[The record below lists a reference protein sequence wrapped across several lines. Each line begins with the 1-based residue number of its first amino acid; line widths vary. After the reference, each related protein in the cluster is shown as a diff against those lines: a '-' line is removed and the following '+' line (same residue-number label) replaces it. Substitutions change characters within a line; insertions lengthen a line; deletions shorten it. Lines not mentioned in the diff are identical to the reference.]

1 MNVWNSKVKN
11 STYHLVVV
19 LCLSVTSGVAQE
31 IDSLVIAKYEVLNR
45 NYENAINIYNSCAD
59 RMGCRDRTS
68 ELICYFKLGDWET
81 FCNKI
86 YNYKIPLD
94 IVEQYVDDVEL
105 FKPCFSVHDS
115 SIIYNFNDLRI
126 HNLYFIDQY
135 IRSSTIVDS
144 QLIYYFDFYFIPNE
158 LTSILKS
165 LVEESSSI
173 NGSSYSKLEV
183 LLLHQV
189 RTESFFKENEKRLEL
204 LLVNNIIDVHQYAI
218 FIDNYH
224 YFNFNKQIYGT
235 WPLWEGDLC
244 VVDVYAPESLDMRR
258 LNLGLP
264 KFSSEPMFVLRG
276 KRYPMWYK
284 L

>member
-1 MNVWNSKVKN
+1 MKVLKCKLKN
-11 STYHLVVV
+11 STLHLVVI
-19 LCLSVTSGVAQE
+19 LFLSITSGVAQE

-59 RMGCRDRTS
+59 RMGFRDRTS
-68 ELICYFKLGDWET
+68 ELICYLKIGDWEM

-94 IVEQYVDDVEL
+94 ILEQYVDDVEI

-115 SIIYNFNDLRI
+115 STVYNFNDLRI

-144 QLIYYFDFYFIPNE
+144 LLFDYFDFYFIPNE

-165 LVEESSSI
+165 IVKESSSI

-204 LLVNNIIDVHQYAI
+204 LLVNNIIDLYHYAI

-235 WPLWEGDLC
+235 WPLWDGDLC

-264 KFSSEPMFVLRG
+264 KFSSEPMFVKRG
-276 KRYPMWYK
+276 KRFPLWYK